1 MRDIGGLSAHLCFGE
16 ISDKQRG
23 GDEVRRVLHSL
34 GNISDRGHDRFWEQS
49 DVKRHN
55 LGEPVRQRL
64 RLGPFLSSVI

>member
-1 MRDIGGLSAHLCFGE
+1 MLFAERSNGAERDHGR
-16 ISDKQRG
+16 D

-34 GNISDRGHDRFWEQS
+34 GNISDPGHDRFWEQS